1 MFEIIKSI
9 FPKEFYRNTAYWRA
23 FTVAGVMIA
32 LVVIQL
38 FTFENYP
45 GLIGNF
51 QLPGGIVV
59 AWILAILIPFLEI
72 ASLPYLL
79 SMKIPVRI
87 RLASRWAVLATGAA
101 WILISLWV
109 VIRMG
114 TSVESGIFGATLAT
128 ESGWWMVVF
137 SGLLFWSGWLVRRE
151 LPARK

>member
-9 FPKEFYRNTAYWRA
+9 FPGEFYRNTSYWRA
-23 FTVAGVMIA
+23 FTVAGVMVA
-32 LVVIQL
+32 LVVMQL
-38 FTFENYP
+38 FTFEDYP
-45 GLIGNF
+45 ALIANF
-51 QLPGGIVV
+51 QLPGGMVV

-79 SMKIPVRI
+79 SMKISQ
-87 RLASRWAVLATGAA
+87 RLRLISRWAVLVTGAV
-101 WILISLWV
+101 WTILSVWV

-137 SGLLFWSGWLVRRE
+137 SGLLFWSGWLVSRE

>member
-9 FPKEFYRNTAYWRA
+9 FPGEFYRNMAYWRA
-23 FTVAGVMIA
+23 FTVAGVMVILAA
-32 LVVIQL
+32 LQL

-45 GLIGNF
+45 GLIANF
-51 QLPGGIVV
+51 QLPGGMVV

-79 SMKIPVRI
+79 SMRI
-87 RLASRWAVLATGAA
+87 SRRTRLASKWAVLAIG
-101 WILISLWV
+101 ILWTVISLWV
-109 VIRMG
+109 VIRTG

-128 ESGWWMVVF
+128 ASGWWMVMF
-137 SGLLFWSGWLVRRE
+137 SGLLFWSGWLVSRE